1 MKQKLLLPTLLFVLA
16 GCATTPAERIEN
28 NRTAYASWPPEV
40 QARVRAG
47 EIAPG
52 FTPVQVSVALGEPDH
67 VYDRTTASGT
77 AEIWGY
83 RSHRPRFSIGIGVM
97 GGGGSTRVGGSTV
110 MSSGGPY
117 QDEIL
122 RVVFENGVVSA
133 IEQTTR

>member
-1 MKQKLLLPTLLFVLA
+1 MKQKLLLPMLVLLLA
-16 GCATTPAERIEN
+16 GCVTTPAERIEKD
-28 NRTAYASWPPEV
+28 RTAYASWPPAV

-52 FTPVQVSVALGEPDH
+52 FTPAQVRMALGEPDH

-83 RSHRPRFSIGIGVM
+83 RSHQPRFSIGIGVM

-117 QDEIL
+117 NDEIL
-122 RVVFENGVVSA
+122 RVVFENGTVSA
-133 IEQTTR
+133 IEQTAR